1 MQQHVSSHPS
11 LHPGRLI
18 PDLASKEH
26 PMSFYDSAVP
36 AFLQTL
42 GALSDILKKAEAH
55 AAARKIAPETLLTA
69 RLYPDML
76 PLARQIQLACD
87 FSTKTCARLT
97 GAEPPSTPDAEK
109 TFDELQAR
117 LAKAMDY
124 VKSYTAAKFDGA
136 DTRDVTFPMGPDKT
150 MTLKGQQ
157 YLSHFALPNFYFH
170 AATAHGI
177 LRHNGVEIGKRDFM
191 GAK

>member
-1 MQQHVSSHPS
+1 MQQHVSVVAPVTGDPS
-11 LHPGRLI
+11 
-18 PDLASKEH
+18 PDLTSREH
-26 PMSFYDSAVP
+26 PMSFYDSAAP

-87 FSTKTCARLT
+87 FAMKTCARLT
-97 GAEPPSTPDAEK
+97 GTEVPATPDTEK

-117 LAKAMDY
+117 IAKAVDY
-124 VKSYTAAKFDGA
+124 VKSYTPAKFDGA
-136 DTRDVTFPMGPDKT
+136 ENRNVTFPSGPDKT

-157 YLSHFALPNFYFH
+157 YLSHFAFPNFYFH

-191 GAK
+191 GVK